1 MEEKMKR
8 NNEPNEVILL
18 DAVRAIIALD
28 TVRDAIGAEDFDML
42 SLCSPYMP
50 PLVSAFNE
58 LVELAAVSL
67 GFQEVSVNGIKK
79 LTKGTHLNDDY
90 FEIFRDEFTRMI
102 YLCRNDTIML
112 HNIFECFVK
121 HDKKA
126 MASVAE
132 HFVYS
137 L

>member
-1 MEEKMKR
+1 MEEKMNR
-8 NNEPNEVILL
+8 NEPSEVVLLDTVKAINAL
-18 DAVRAIIALD
+18 DAVRIG
-28 TVRDAIGAEDFDML
+28 IGAEDFDML

-50 PLVSAFNE
+50 PLVCAFNE

-79 LTKGTHLNDDY
+79 FTKGTHLNDDY

>member
-1 MEEKMKR
+1 MEEKMR
-8 NNEPNEVILL
+8 RNEPSEAILL
-18 DAVRAIIALD
+18 DTVKTINELDKVR
-28 TVRDAIGAEDFDML
+28 VAIGAEDFDML

-50 PLVSAFNE
+50 PLVCAFNE
-58 LVELAAVSL
+58 LIELAATSL

-79 LTKGTHLNDDY
+79 FTKGCHLNDDY

-102 YLCRNDTIML
+102 YLCRNDTVML

-126 MASVAE
+126 MATVAE

>member
-1 MEEKMKR
+1 MEEKKR
-8 NNEPNEVILL
+8 GNEPSEVILL
-18 DAVRAIIALD
+18 DTVKAINELDKVR
-28 TVRDAIGAEDFDML
+28 VGIGAEDFDML

-58 LVELAAVSL
+58 FVELAAVSL

-79 LTKGTHLNDDY
+79 FTKGSHLNDDY

-102 YLCRNDTIML
+102 YLCRNDTVML

-126 MASVAE
+126 MATVAE

>member
-1 MEEKMKR
+1 MEEKMR
-8 NNEPNEVILL
+8 RNEPSEAILL
-18 DAVRAIIALD
+18 DTVKTINELDKVR
-28 TVRDAIGAEDFDML
+28 VAIGAEDFDML

-67 GFQEVSVNGIKK
+67 GFQKVSVNGIKK
-79 LTKGTHLNDDY
+79 FTKGSHLNDDY

-102 YLCRNDTIML
+102 YLCRNDTVML
-112 HNIFECFVK
+112 HHIFECFVK

-126 MASVAE
+126 MATVAE

>member
-1 MEEKMKR
+1 MEEKMR
-8 NNEPNEVILL
+8 GNEPSEAILL
-18 DAVRAIIALD
+18 DTVKTINELD
-28 TVRDAIGAEDFDML
+28 KDRVAIGAEDYDML

-67 GFQEVSVNGIKK
+67 GFQKVSVNGIKK
-79 LTKGTHLNDDY
+79 FTKGSHLNDDY
-90 FEIFRDEFTRMI
+90 IEIFRDEFTRMI
-102 YLCRNDTIML
+102 YLCRNDTVML

-126 MASVAE
+126 MAAVAE

>member
-1 MEEKMKR
+1 MEEKMNR
-8 NNEPNEVILL
+8 NEPNEFVLL
-18 DAVRAIIALD
+18 DTVKAINALD
-28 TVRDAIGAEDFDML
+28 TVRVGIGAEDFDML

-79 LTKGTHLNDDY
+79 FTKGSHLNDDY

-102 YLCRNDTIML
+102 YLCRNDTVML
-112 HNIFECFVK
+112 HHIFECFVK

-132 HFVYS
+132 HFMYS

>member
-1 MEEKMKR
+1 MEEKMNR
-8 NNEPNEVILL
+8 NEPNEFVLL
-18 DAVRAIIALD
+18 DTVKAINALD
-28 TVRDAIGAEDFDML
+28 TVRVGIGAEDFDML

-79 LTKGTHLNDDY
+79 FTKGSHLNDDY
-90 FEIFRDEFTRMI
+90 FEIFRDEFTMMI

-126 MASVAE
+126 MATVAE

>member
-1 MEEKMKR
+1 MEEKMNR
-8 NNEPNEVILL
+8 NEPNEFVLL
-18 DAVRAIIALD
+18 DTVKAINALD
-28 TVRDAIGAEDFDML
+28 TVRVGIGAEDFDML

-79 LTKGTHLNDDY
+79 FTKGSHLNDDY

-102 YLCRNDTIML
+102 YLCRNDTVML

-126 MASVAE
+126 MATVAE

>member
-8 NNEPNEVILL
+8 NEPNEVILL
-18 DAVRAIIALD
+18 DAVKAINALD

-50 PLVSAFNE
+50 PLVCAFNE
-58 LVELAAVSL
+58 LIELAATAL
-67 GFQEVSVNGIKK
+67 GFQEISVNDIKK
-79 LTKGTHLNDDY
+79 FTKGCHLNDDY
-90 FEIFRDEFTRMI
+90 FEISKEEFTAMI
-102 YLCRNDTIML
+102 YLCRNDTLML

-121 HDKKA
+121 HDEKA
-126 MASVAE
+126 MAAVAE

>member
-1 MEEKMKR
+1 MEEKMNR
-8 NNEPNEVILL
+8 NEPNEFVLL
-18 DAVRAIIALD
+18 DTVKAINALD
-28 TVRDAIGAEDFDML
+28 TVRVGIGAEDFDML

-67 GFQEVSVNGIKK
+67 GFQKVSVNGIKK
-79 LTKGTHLNDDY
+79 FTKGSHLNDDY

-102 YLCRNDTIML
+102 YLCRNDTVML
-112 HNIFECFVK
+112 HHIFECFVK

-126 MASVAE
+126 MATVAE

>member
-1 MEEKMKR
+1 MEEKMR
-8 NNEPNEVILL
+8 GNEPSEAILL
-18 DAVRAIIALD
+18 DTVKTINELDKVR
-28 TVRDAIGAEDFDML
+28 VAIGAEDFDML

-67 GFQEVSVNGIKK
+67 GFQKVSVNGIKK
-79 LTKGTHLNDDY
+79 FTKGSHLNDDY

-102 YLCRNDTIML
+102 YLCRNDTVML

-121 HDKKA
+121 HDEKA
-126 MASVAE
+126 MAAVAE

>member
-1 MEEKMKR
+1 MEEKKR
-8 NNEPNEVILL
+8 GNEPSEVILL
-18 DAVRAIIALD
+18 DTVKAINELDKVR
-28 TVRDAIGAEDFDML
+28 VGIGAEDFDML

-50 PLVSAFNE
+50 PLVCAFNE
-58 LVELAAVSL
+58 LIELAATSV
-67 GFQEVSVNGIKK
+67 GFQEISVNGIKK
-79 LTKGTHLNDDY
+79 FTKGCHLNDDY

-102 YLCRNDTIML
+102 YLCRNDTVML

-126 MASVAE
+126 MATVAE
-132 HFVYS
+132 HFMYS

>member
-1 MEEKMKR
+1 MEEKMNR
-8 NNEPNEVILL
+8 NEPNEFVLL
-18 DAVRAIIALD
+18 DTVKAINALD
-28 TVRDAIGAEDFDML
+28 TVRVGIGAEDFDML
-42 SLCSPYMP
+42 SLCNPYMP
-50 PLVSAFNE
+50 PLVCAFNE
-58 LVELAAVSL
+58 LIELAAVSL

-79 LTKGTHLNDDY
+79 FTKGSHLNDDY

-126 MASVAE
+126 MAAVAE

>member
-1 MEEKMKR
+1 MEEKMNR
-8 NNEPNEVILL
+8 NEPNEFVLL
-18 DAVRAIIALD
+18 DTVKAINALD
-28 TVRDAIGAEDFDML
+28 TVRVGIGAEDFDML
-42 SLCSPYMP
+42 SLCCPYMP

-58 LVELAAVSL
+58 LVELVAVSL

-79 LTKGTHLNDDY
+79 FTKGSHLNDDY

-102 YLCRNDTIML
+102 YLCRHDTVML
-112 HNIFECFVK
+112 HHLFECFVK
-121 HDKKA
+121 HDRDA
-126 MASVAE
+126 MGAVAE

>member
-1 MEEKMKR
+1 MEEKMNR
-8 NNEPNEVILL
+8 NEPNEFVLL
-18 DAVRAIIALD
+18 DTVKAINALD
-28 TVRDAIGAEDFDML
+28 TVRVGIGAEDFDML

-79 LTKGTHLNDDY
+79 FTKGRHLNDDY

-102 YLCRNDTIML
+102 YLCRNDTVML

-126 MASVAE
+126 MAAVAE

>member
-8 NNEPNEVILL
+8 NEPSEVVLLDTVKAINAL
-18 DAVRAIIALD
+18 DAVRIG
-28 TVRDAIGAEDFDML
+28 IGAEDFDML

-50 PLVSAFNE
+50 PLVCAFNE
-58 LVELAAVSL
+58 LIGLAATSL

-79 LTKGTHLNDDY
+79 FTKGSHLNDDY

-102 YLCRNDTIML
+102 YLCRGDTVML

-126 MASVAE
+126 MATVAKD
-132 HFVYS
+132 FIYS

>member
-8 NNEPNEVILL
+8 NEPSEVVLLDTVKAINAL
-18 DAVRAIIALD
+18 DAVRIG
-28 TVRDAIGAEDFDML
+28 IGAEDFDML

-79 LTKGTHLNDDY
+79 FTKGSHLNDDY

-102 YLCRNDTIML
+102 YLCRNDTVML

-126 MASVAE
+126 MAAVAE

>member
-1 MEEKMKR
+1 MEEKMNR
-8 NNEPNEVILL
+8 NEPNEFVLL
-18 DAVRAIIALD
+18 DTVKAINALD
-28 TVRDAIGAEDFDML
+28 TVRVGIGAEDFDML

-79 LTKGTHLNDDY
+79 FTKGSHLNDDY

>member
-1 MEEKMKR
+1 MEGKMKR
-8 NNEPNEVILL
+8 NEPNELILLDTVKAINAL
-18 DAVRAIIALD
+18 DAVR
-28 TVRDAIGAEDFDML
+28 VGIGAEDFDML

-50 PLVSAFNE
+50 PLVCAFNE

-79 LTKGTHLNDDY
+79 FTKGSHLNDDY

-126 MASVAE
+126 MAAVAE